1 MKEKV
6 NNMKVLLIC
15 GHGEGD
21 PGAVGC
27 GYKEADVV
35 REIAPKLK
43 SALSNYAEVEVFDT
57 SKNMYKYLKSGK
69 TFDFKKYDYVV
80 ELHLNACVNDT
91 KGNGKTT
98 GTEILVHSLEKGISV
113 EESIL
118 SNIEKLGF
126 RNRGVKRRTDLLV
139 MNTCKKKQGVSHAL
153 IEVCFIDD
161 LDDMKLYQAKK
172 DEVVNAI
179 AQGIIKGFKLNY
191 SPKLLISANDITL
204 ELNRTYFPIT
214 DIDRFANELNEAKEK
229 NSSLYWGFYKLA
241 NKIK

>member
-1 MKEKV
+1 M
-6 NNMKVLLIC
+6 NILLIS
-15 GHGEGD
+15 GHGDGD

-27 GYKEADVV
+27 GYKEADIT